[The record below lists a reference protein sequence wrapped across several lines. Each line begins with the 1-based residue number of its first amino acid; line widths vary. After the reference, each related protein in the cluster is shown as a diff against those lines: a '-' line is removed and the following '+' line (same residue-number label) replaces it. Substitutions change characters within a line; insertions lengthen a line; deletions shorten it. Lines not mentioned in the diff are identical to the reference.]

1 MNTFTFNGKK
11 FALQKGLQGQYN
23 KDSII
28 KTLDVNVI
36 LTQFDFAGNPISL
49 QIFMKNFGNFA
60 DGAGAGAPDCSAQ
73 AGENDEASHH

>member
-1 MNTFTFNGKK
+1 MPCKRGC
-11 FALQKGLQGQYN
+11 

-60 DGAGAGAPDCSAQ
+60 DGAGTGAPDCSAK